1 MLCEENQMEN
11 NKSLI
16 DLKSRI
22 RDIPDF
28 PEKGVLFRDVTT
40 LLQDPAAFRQVID
53 QMTEH
58 FRGSNATHICAV
70 EARGYIFGAPLA
82 YNLDLGFIPVR
93 KPGKLPYD
101 TISQAYE
108 LEYGKNVLELHRD
121 AVGPGDRV
129 LVIDD
134 LIATGGS
141 SRATA
146 QLIEKLGAEVA
157 GFGFVIEL
165 GFLKGREALEGY
177 EVYSLLQY

>member
-1 MLCEENQMEN
+1 MDMNQP
-11 NKSLI
+11 LI

-28 PEKGVLFRDVTT
+28 PEKGILFRDVTT
-40 LLQDPAAFRQVID
+40 LLKDPAAFRQVID
-53 QMTEH
+53 QMTDY
-58 FRGSNATHICAV
+58 FRDSRATHVCAV
-70 EARGYIFGAPLA
+70 EARGYMFGAPLA
-82 YNLDLGFIPVR
+82 YNLNMGFIPVR

-129 LVIDD
+129 LVVDD

-146 QLIEKLGAEVA
+146 QLIETLGAEVA
-157 GFGFVIEL
+157 GFGFIIEL